1 MTLTHISSEKL
12 HQTQQCTSNVRNI
25 CIIAHVDHGKTTLS
39 DFLVSSNGIIS
50 TNLAGKMRYMD
61 STAYEQEKRITM
73 KSSAICL
80 LYRRKEEIQSSSQN
94 EVSQQSDSSSSTITK
109 DYVINLIDSPG
120 HVDFSSEVSTA
131 ARLSDGC
138 LVLVDVVE
146 GVCTQTRTVLEQA
159 FREHIKPCLVL
170 NKIDRLILEKQ
181 MTPMEAYRQMLHI
194 LQQVNVLMTTFVTAQ
209 LFKKINTDEETTDNK
224 ENAEDSSDVTK
235 TKQVYSNVFDEYQ
248 VDSNDFFSPQ
258 KGNVLFASAYDGWG
272 FRINEFAELFS
283 KKMGMNK
290 NTLQQTLWGD
300 FYLNA
305 KKKTISKKPLRDDQP
320 NMFVQFIL
328 QNIYNAYDCVL
339 INRDEEKIKKM
350 IQSLELNLSK
360 AFLSKNDH
368 KTQLKTL
375 MNQWLPLSD
384 SILEMVVT
392 KLPNPQEA
400 QKERILDLIPELKTV
415 DEKDF
420 TQDNVPLGGDASDN
434 KLSKLIHDIRVQ
446 RRKLKKN
453 LLECDKSDNAEVMI
467 FVSKMFEADELP
479 TQGGSSSKMDHIQLQ
494 RERLKKLR
502 EERLKQ
508 KSMGVQAQASLD
520 SETST
525 LEEQQD
531 QHQQQQEDKPSS
543 SEINHNTTTTV
554 TTTAD
559 EHQKKSVSFE
569 SMPSSSTHNI
579 ANDDEEEE
587 GTNGALSTAA
597 IATNKLV
604 AFCRIF
610 SGTIRV
616 GQTLH
621 ILGPRYNASSPNE
634 DRIEFK
640 VERLYLLMGRGLECV
655 DSVAAGNVFGLG
667 GVGKHILKTATISSS
682 IYSPIFSSMYIQS
695 IPIVRFAI
703 EPKNLMDMPKLVRG
717 LKLLNQADPSVEV
730 LVQETGEHVI
740 VTAGEVHAE
749 RCIRDL
755 NEKFAKVPITVS
767 PPLVSFRET
776 IVEPPQVVT
785 ESGALSQPP
794 SIAKKKTANKKWT
807 ILIKAIPLPDN
818 IASFI
823 DKHRDDLRAYF
834 SNHDLKRTAVF
845 VTSEVIDQLR
855 MEFVKAGKQ
864 WEQEWDNLWC
874 LGPRRIGPNILLN
887 HISDYRP
894 PYFEPL
900 HKQISNMLLS
910 SGVKQSQNTLKSSS
924 VADEEENTL
933 TLSTTTAAA
942 TTSNTTT
949 RSNTGPKTT
958 LTPEQQ
964 QQRVEL
970 LKQFD
975 HSFISGFQLAT
986 ASGPLCDEPM
996 YGVCF
1001 CVEDVIFEE
1010 KNTLQGSLP
1019 SPGSVSPHVNS
1030 MSSSDTTSISQT
1042 PQASSSSQEL
1052 TTTNTTT
1059 SPGFISTEYQ
1069 DHGGPFT
1076 GQIMSAVKGAC
1087 RKAFDSSPRRLVEA
1101 MYHCEIQA
1109 SNESVGSV
1117 CDVLRR
1123 RRAKIYSDD
1132 MEEGSNL
1139 FIIQC
1144 YLPVAESFGF
1154 AEELRTKTSGA
1165 AQPQIAFSHWQILEV
1180 DPFYVP
1186 TTEDELEE
1194 WGERGLANIPNIA
1207 KQYIDQVRKRKGLM
1221 LDKKIVEF
1229 GEKQRTLSKKK

>member
-1 MTLTHISSEKL
+1 MSLTHITSEKL
-12 HQTQQCTSNVRNI
+12 HQTQQCTNNVRNI

-80 LYRRKEEIQSSSQN
+80 LYRRKEEASEASSSQ
-94 EVSQQSDSSSSTITK
+94 QSNLSTTTTTSK

-209 LFKKINTDEETTDNK
+209 LFKKINTDEESQNNNK
-224 ENAEDSSDVTK
+224 ERTENSEDATK
-235 TKQVYSNVFDEYQ
+235 STQVYSNVFDEYQ

-272 FRINEFAELFS
+272 FRINEFADLFA

-300 FYLNA
+300 CYLNA

-339 INRDEEKIKKM
+339 VNRDEEKIKKM

-400 QKERILDLIPELKTV
+400 QRERILDLIPELKTV
-415 DEKDF
+415 DENESA
-420 TQDNVPLGGDASDN
+420 QDNVPLDGVASDN
-434 KLSKLIHDIRVQ
+434 KLSKLIHEIRSQ

-479 TQGGSSSKMDHIQLQ
+479 TQGGSSSKIDHIQLQ

-508 KSMGVQAQASLD
+508 RSMQGQTSLD
-520 SETST
+520 TSETSV
-525 LEEQQD
+525 LDEQQQD
-531 QHQQQQEDKPSS
+531 QQQQTTLSEATSTSESS
-543 SEINHNTTTTV
+543 N
-554 TTTAD
+554 AD
-559 EHQKKSVSFE
+559 DEQKKSVSFE
-569 SMPSSSTHNI
+569 LPPSYTNTSEG
-579 ANDDEEEE
+579 DDEEEG
-587 GTNGALSTAA
+587 GTNGATSTAA
-597 IATNKLV
+597 ITTNKLV

-634 DRIEFK
+634 DRTEFK

-655 DSVAAGNVFGLG
+655 DSVAAGNVFGMG

-776 IVEPPQVVT
+776 IVEPPQILTT
-785 ESGALSQPP
+785 ESGAGVSASSNSQLP

-834 SNHDLKRTAVF
+834 SHHDLKRTAVF

-864 WEQEWDNLWC
+864 WEQEWENLWC

-887 HISDYRP
+887 HISDYRA

-910 SGVKQSQNTLKSSS
+910 SGVKHNETPNDDKTMSNL
-924 VADEEENTL
+924 EEAKEKDPHSIM
-933 TLSTTTAAA
+933 TLSTTLA
-942 TTSNTTT
+942 TPS
-949 RSNTGPKTT
+949 TT
-958 LTPEQQ
+958 LTPEQ

-970 LKQFD
+970 LKQYD

-1010 KNTLQGSLP
+1010 KDTVQGSSP
-1019 SPGSVSPHVNS
+1019 SHGSVSPQVNTN
-1030 MSSSDTTSISQT
+1030 DTSISPSAQQST
-1042 PQASSSSQEL
+1042 EM
-1052 TTTNTTT
+1052 NTALT
-1059 SPGFISTEYQ
+1059 SPQSITQVTDYSQ
-1069 DHGGPFT
+1069 NDVGGPFT
-1076 GQIMSAVKGAC
+1076 GQIMSAVKSAC

-1109 SNESVGSV
+1109 TNESVGSV